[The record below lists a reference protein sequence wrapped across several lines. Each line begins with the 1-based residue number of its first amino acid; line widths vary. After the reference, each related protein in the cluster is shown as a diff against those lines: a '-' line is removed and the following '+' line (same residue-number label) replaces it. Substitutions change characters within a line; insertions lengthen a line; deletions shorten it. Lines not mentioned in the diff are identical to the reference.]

1 MLNMGGSCSVK
12 NKRNMEFNPVKEPI
26 SLSLYRGI
34 FKTLKNGLSIRTVSR
49 ERGVQTI
56 RFTYMKKYGR
66 VEFVKDKVREVK
78 VLLKV

>member
-1 MLNMGGSCSVK
+1 MK
-12 NKRNMEFNPVKEPI
+12 NKRNMEFNPVKESI

-49 ERGVQTI
+49 ERGIRVM
-56 RFTYMKKYGR
+56 RFTNMEKYGR
-66 VEFVKDKVREVK
+66 EEFVKDKVQEVK